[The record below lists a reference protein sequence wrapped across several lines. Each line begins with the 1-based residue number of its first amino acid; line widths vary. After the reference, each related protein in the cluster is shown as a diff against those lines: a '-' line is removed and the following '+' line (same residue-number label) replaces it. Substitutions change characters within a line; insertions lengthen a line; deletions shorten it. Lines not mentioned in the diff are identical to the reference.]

1 MTRPVPTLV
10 CHFTDEAN
18 LPGIVTNGLLAD
30 TAVGDNLQREA
41 GKPGIEARRRE
52 RAVPVGRYQGFVG
65 DYVPFYFAPRSP
77 MMYVISRGQVPEYG
91 SDLASLVYLVSSVEQ
106 LFDLGHEP
114 VFTRRNAVL
123 ANAEFIHDVGKLDD
137 HVDWPLMNAHMWN
150 DTDEDTDRK
159 ARRMAECL
167 VHGRV
172 DWAAFH
178 EIGVFD
184 DAART
189 RLARTLTTLN
199 ADTPVVVHR
208 DWYY

>member
-1 MTRPVPTLV
+1 
-10 CHFTDEAN
+10 
-18 LPGIVTNGLLAD
+18 
-30 TAVGDNLQREA
+30 
-41 GKPGIEARRRE
+41 
-52 RAVPVGRYQGFVG
+52 
-65 DYVPFYFAPRSP
+65 